1 MFGKRRVSVALG
13 DIFIEMLKG
22 KKKIFSSMGVAN
34 STPAEAFTTLW
45 EVTELCQFNGLP
57 HAKLVD
63 HDSGLQRIIALD
75 ALERQELYRKKV

>member
-1 MFGKRRVSVALG
+1 
-13 DIFIEMLKG
+13 
-22 KKKIFSSMGVAN
+22 MGVAN

-45 EVTELCQFNGLP
+45 EVTELCQFNGLA
-57 HAKLVD
+57 HSKLVN